1 MEKKEFDVLIVGS
14 GPAGA
19 ACAIALGSSGLSVA
33 ILDKAVFPR
42 DKICGDA
49 LSVDVVNQLS
59 MLRGDLTSRFHGLDS
74 KVSSFGVR
82 IFAPNHQY
90 VDLPF
95 IHKGE
100 EKCGYLCPRFDFDQ
114 LLVEQLTQFE
124 NVKKFENCTVEKID
138 KTETEVLVHTN
149 RGTFSSKIVAGAD
162 GAQSVVARQLGSFKP
177 DRQHYSAGLRV
188 YYEGVTAFQESRFI
202 ELHFFRDVLPGYL
215 WIFPLPNNRA
225 NVGVGILSS
234 VVSKRRINLKTTL
247 NALIEN
253 NPHLNERFR
262 NARPLE
268 AAKGY
273 GLPLGSKKR
282 KISGD
287 RFLLLGDAASLID
300 PFTGE
305 GIGNAIRSGRVAAE
319 HIVDAFKENDFSS
332 SFNDAYDHEIYRRM
346 WPELKVSRA
355 LQNLCRYPRL
365 FNSVVSKANKSRHVH
380 DVLVGALAQST
391 KKRTLLRPSF
401 YYDLLFR

>member
-1 MEKKEFDVLIVGS
+1 MEKRTFDVLIVGS

-19 ACAIALGSSGLSVA
+19 ACAMALGRSGLSIA

-59 MLRGDLTSRFHGLDS
+59 LLPGDLSSRFDGLDS
-74 KVSSFGVR
+74 KVSSYGVR

-90 VDLPF
+90 IDLPF

-114 LLVEQLTQFE
+114 LMVEELKQFDNVKTFEDCLVE
-124 NVKKFENCTVEKID
+124 KVE
-138 KTETEVLVHTN
+138 KTETEGLVHTTQ
-149 RGTFSSKIVAGAD
+149 GTFSAKIIAGAD

-177 DRQHYSAGLRV
+177 DRQHFSAGLRI
-188 YYEGVTAFQESRFI
+188 YYEGITSFQESHFI

-215 WIFPLPNNRA
+215 WIFPLANNRA
-225 NVGVGILSS
+225 NVGIGMLSS
-234 VVSKRRINLKTTL
+234 VVSKKKINLKTILKT
-247 NALIEN
+247 LIEN

-268 AAKGY
+268 VAKGY
-273 GLPLGSKKR
+273 GLPLGSRKR
-282 KISGD
+282 KISGE

-305 GIGNAIRSGRVAAE
+305 GIGNAIRSGRVAAD
-319 HIVDAFKENDFSS
+319 HIMEAFRLDNFSA
-332 SFNDAYDHEIYRRM
+332 SFNSGYDREIYKRM
-346 WPELKVSRA
+346 WPELKMSRA

-365 FNSVVSKANKSRHVH
+365 FNAIVRKANNSRHIH
-380 DVLVGALAQST
+380 DLLVGALAQSE
-391 KKRTLLRPSF
+391 KKRTLLKPSF

>member
-1 MEKKEFDVLIVGS
+1 LEKKEFDVLIIGA

-19 ACAIALGSSGLSVA
+19 ACGIALGNSGLSVA

-59 MLRGDLTSRFHGLDS
+59 MLQGDLTSQFQELNS
-74 KVSSFGVR
+74 KVSSYGVR
-82 IFAPNHQY
+82 IFAPNHQH

-95 IHKGE
+95 IHNGE
-100 EKCGYLCPRFDFDQ
+100 EKCGYLCTRFEFDQ
-114 LLVEQLTQFE
+114 LLVGQLVQFE
-124 NVKKFENCTVEKID
+124 NVTTFENCSVERLE
-138 KTETEVLVHTN
+138 KTDTEVLVHTSQ
-149 RGTFSSKIVAGAD
+149 GIFSGKIIAGAD

-177 DRQHYSAGLRV
+177 ERQHYSAGLRI
-188 YYEGVTAFQESRFI
+188 YYEGITSFQESHFI

-234 VVSKRRINLKTTL
+234 VVSKKRINLKTTL
-247 NALIEN
+247 KALIEN

-262 NARPLE
+262 DARPLE
-268 AAKGY
+268 VAKGY

-287 RFLLLGDAASLID
+287 RYLLLGDAASLID

-305 GIGNAIRSGRVAAE
+305 GIGNAIRSERVAAT
-319 HIVDAFKENDFSS
+319 HIVNAFKMNDFSK
-332 SFNDAYDHEIYRRM
+332 SFNAAYNDEIYKRM

-355 LQNLCRYPRL
+355 LQNLCRYPGL
-365 FNSVVSKANKSRHVH
+365 FNSVVRKANKSQYIH
-380 DVLVGALAQST
+380 DVLTDALAQS
-391 KKRTLLRPSF
+391 KNKRSLLHPAF
-401 YYDLLFR
+401 YFHLLFS

>member
-1 MEKKEFDVLIVGS
+1 LEKRTFDVLIVGS

-19 ACAIALGSSGLSVA
+19 ACAMALGRSGLSIA

-59 MLRGDLTSRFHGLDS
+59 LLPGELSSRFDGLDS
-74 KVSSFGVR
+74 KVSSYGVR

-90 VDLPF
+90 IDLPF

-114 LLVEQLTQFE
+114 LMVEELKQFDNVKTFEDCLVE
-124 NVKKFENCTVEKID
+124 KVE
-138 KTETEVLVHTN
+138 KTETEGLVHTTQ
-149 RGTFSSKIVAGAD
+149 GTFSAKIIAGAD

-177 DRQHYSAGLRV
+177 DRQHFSAGLRI
-188 YYEGVTAFQESRFI
+188 YYEGITSFQESHFI

-215 WIFPLPNNRA
+215 WIFPLANNRA
-225 NVGVGILSS
+225 NVGIGMLSS
-234 VVSKRRINLKTTL
+234 VVSKKKINLKTILKT
-247 NALIEN
+247 LIEN

-268 AAKGY
+268 VAKGY
-273 GLPLGSKKR
+273 GLPLGSRKR
-282 KISGD
+282 KISGE

-305 GIGNAIRSGRVAAE
+305 GIGNAIRSGRVAAD
-319 HIVDAFKENDFSS
+319 HIMEAFRLDNFSA
-332 SFNDAYDHEIYRRM
+332 SFNSGYDREIYKRM
-346 WPELKVSRA
+346 WPELKMSRA

-365 FNSVVSKANKSRHVH
+365 FNAIVRKANNSRHIH
-380 DVLVGALAQST
+380 DLLVGALAQSE
-391 KKRTLLRPSF
+391 KKRTLLKPSF

>member
-1 MEKKEFDVLIVGS
+1 METKEFDVLIIGA

-19 ACAIALGSSGLSVA
+19 ACAIALGNSGLSVA
-33 ILDKAVFPR
+33 VLDKAVFPR

-59 MLRGDLTSRFHGLDS
+59 LLQGDLTSRFQGLNS
-74 KVSSFGVR
+74 KVSSHGVR

-100 EKCGYLCPRFDFDQ
+100 EKCGYLCPRFEFDR
-114 LLVEQLTQFE
+114 LLVEQLTQYE
-124 NVKKFENCTVEKID
+124 NVKTFENCTVEKVD
-138 KTETEVLVHTN
+138 QTETEALVHTN
-149 RGTFSSKIVAGAD
+149 LGAFSGKIIAGAD

-177 DRQHYSAGLRV
+177 DRQHYSAGLRI
-188 YYEGVTAFQESRFI
+188 YYEGITSFQESHFI
-202 ELHFFRDVLPGYL
+202 ELHFFKDVLPGYL

-225 NVGVGILSS
+225 NVGIGILSS
-234 VVSKRRINLKTTL
+234 VVSKKRINLKTIL
-247 NALIEN
+247 KALIEN
-253 NPHLNERFR
+253 NPHLSERFR
-262 NARPLE
+262 GARPLE
-268 AAKGY
+268 VAKGY

-287 RFLLLGDAASLID
+287 RYLLLGDAASLID

-305 GIGNAIRSGRVAAE
+305 GIGNAIRSGRVAAD
-319 HIVDAFKENDFSS
+319 HMVNAFRANDFSR
-332 SFNDAYDHEIYRRM
+332 SFNTAYDQEIYRRM

-365 FNSVVSKANKSRHVH
+365 FNSIVRKANKSTHIH
-380 DVLVGALAQST
+380 QVLTDALAQSE
-391 KKRTLLRPSF
+391 KKRSLLRPSF
-401 YYDLLFR
+401 YYDLLFG

>member
-1 MEKKEFDVLIVGS
+1 LEKRTFDVLIVGS

-19 ACAIALGSSGLSVA
+19 ACAMALGRSGLSIA

-59 MLRGDLTSRFHGLDS
+59 LLPGDLSSRFDGLDS
-74 KVSSFGVR
+74 KVSSYGVR

-90 VDLPF
+90 IDLPF

-114 LLVEQLTQFE
+114 LMVEELKQFDNVKTFEDCLVE
-124 NVKKFENCTVEKID
+124 KVE
-138 KTETEVLVHTN
+138 KTETEGLVHTTQ
-149 RGTFSSKIVAGAD
+149 GTFSAKIIAGAD

-177 DRQHYSAGLRV
+177 DRQHFSAGLRI
-188 YYEGVTAFQESRFI
+188 YYEGITSFQESHFI

-215 WIFPLPNNRA
+215 WIFPLANNRA
-225 NVGVGILSS
+225 NVGIGMLSS
-234 VVSKRRINLKTTL
+234 VVSKKKINLKTILKT
-247 NALIEN
+247 LIEN

-268 AAKGY
+268 VAKGY
-273 GLPLGSKKR
+273 GLPLGSRKR
-282 KISGD
+282 KISGE

-305 GIGNAIRSGRVAAE
+305 GIGNAIRSGRVAAD
-319 HIVDAFKENDFSS
+319 HIMEAFRLDNFSA
-332 SFNDAYDHEIYRRM
+332 SFNSGYDREIYKRM
-346 WPELKVSRA
+346 WPELKMSRA

-365 FNSVVSKANKSRHVH
+365 FNAIVRKANNSRHIH
-380 DVLVGALAQST
+380 DLLVGALAQSE
-391 KKRTLLRPSF
+391 KKRTLLKPSF

>member
-1 MEKKEFDVLIVGS
+1 LEKRTFDVLIVGS

-19 ACAIALGSSGLSVA
+19 ACAMALGRSGLSIA

-59 MLRGDLTSRFHGLDS
+59 LLPGDLSSRFDGLDS
-74 KVSSFGVR
+74 KVSSYGVR

-90 VDLPF
+90 IDLPF

-114 LLVEQLTQFE
+114 LMVEELKQFDNVKTFEDCLVE
-124 NVKKFENCTVEKID
+124 KVE
-138 KTETEVLVHTN
+138 KTETEGLVHTTQ
-149 RGTFSSKIVAGAD
+149 GTFSAKIIAGAD

-177 DRQHYSAGLRV
+177 DRQHFSAGLRI
-188 YYEGVTAFQESRFI
+188 YYEGITSFQESHFI

-215 WIFPLPNNRA
+215 WIFPLANNRA
-225 NVGVGILSS
+225 NVGIGMLSS
-234 VVSKRRINLKTTL
+234 VVSKKKINLKTILKT
-247 NALIEN
+247 LIEN

-268 AAKGY
+268 VAKGY
-273 GLPLGSKKR
+273 GLPLGSRKR
-282 KISGD
+282 KISGE

-305 GIGNAIRSGRVAAE
+305 GIGNAIRSGRVAAD
-319 HIVDAFKENDFSS
+319 HIMEAFRLDNFSA
-332 SFNDAYDHEIYRRM
+332 SFNSGYDREIYKRM
-346 WPELKVSRA
+346 WPELKMSRA

-365 FNSVVSKANKSRHVH
+365 FNAIVRKANNSRHIH
-380 DVLVGALAQST
+380 ELLVGALAQSE
-391 KKRTLLRPSF
+391 KKRTLLKPSF

>member
-1 MEKKEFDVLIVGS
+1 LIVGS

-19 ACAIALGSSGLSVA
+19 ACAIALGRSGLSVA

-59 MLRGDLTSRFHGLDS
+59 LLPGDLSSRFDGLDS
-74 KVSSFGVR
+74 KVSSYGVR

-90 VDLPF
+90 IDLPF

-114 LLVEQLTQFE
+114 LMVEELKQFDNVKTFEDCLVE
-124 NVKKFENCTVEKID
+124 KVE
-138 KTETEVLVHTN
+138 KTETEGLVHTN
-149 RGTFSSKIVAGAD
+149 HGTFSAKIIAGAD

-177 DRQHYSAGLRV
+177 DRQHFSAGLRI
-188 YYEGVTAFQESRFI
+188 YYEGITSFQESHFI

-215 WIFPLPNNRA
+215 WIFPLANNRA
-225 NVGVGILSS
+225 NVGIGMLSS
-234 VVSKRRINLKTTL
+234 VVSKKKINLKTIL
-247 NALIEN
+247 KALIEN
-253 NPHLNERFR
+253 NPHLNERFK
-262 NARPLE
+262 NAKPLE
-268 AAKGY
+268 VAKGY
-273 GLPLGSKKR
+273 GLPLGSRKR

-305 GIGNAIRSGRVAAE
+305 GIGNAIRSGRVAAD
-319 HIVDAFKENDFSS
+319 HIMEAFRLDDFSA
-332 SFNDAYDHEIYRRM
+332 SFNFSYDREIYKRM
-346 WPELKVSRA
+346 WPELKMSRA

-365 FNSVVSKANKSRHVH
+365 FNTVVRKANNSRHIH
-380 DVLVGALAQST
+380 DLLVGALAQSE

>member
-1 MEKKEFDVLIVGS
+1 LEKKEFDVLIIGA

-19 ACAIALGSSGLSVA
+19 ACGIALGNSGLSVA
-33 ILDKAVFPR
+33 VLDKAVFPR

-59 MLRGDLTSRFHGLDS
+59 LLQGDLTSRFQGLDS
-74 KVSSFGVR
+74 KVSSHGVR

-100 EKCGYLCPRFDFDQ
+100 EKCGYLCPRFEFDQ
-114 LLVEQLTQFE
+114 LLVEQLTQYE
-124 NVKKFENCTVEKID
+124 NVKTFEGCTVEKVERTD
-138 KTETEVLVHTN
+138 AEVLVGTN
-149 RGTFSSKIVAGAD
+149 QGIFSGKIIAGAD
-162 GAQSVVARQLGSFKP
+162 GAQSAVARQLGSFKP
-177 DRQHYSAGLRV
+177 DRQHYSAGLRI
-188 YYEGVTAFQESRFI
+188 YYEGITSFQESHFI

-234 VVSKRRINLKTTL
+234 VVSKKKINLKTIL
-247 NALIEN
+247 KALIEN

-262 NARPLE
+262 GARPLE
-268 AAKGY
+268 VAKGY

-287 RFLLLGDAASLID
+287 RYLLLGDAASLID

-305 GIGNAIRSGRVAAE
+305 GIGNAIRSGRVAADY
-319 HIVDAFKENDFSS
+319 IVNAFKANDFSR
-332 SFNDAYDHEIYRRM
+332 SFNTAYDQEIYRRM

-365 FNSVVSKANKSRHVH
+365 FNSIVRKANRSTHIH
-380 DVLVGALAQST
+380 QVLIDALAQSE
-391 KKRTLLRPSF
+391 KKRTLLKPSF